1 MKGPLTA
8 DEPKF
13 LVLHQHL
20 YVRQKI
26 GCPQVPKLINTAL
39 NVATNKKLLPE
50 YHLSTL
56 VI

>member
-1 MKGPLTA
+1 MNGPLTA